1 MGKGHKMK
9 LRPRFRQGRCYELA
23 WRFLVH
29 DSRFVSSWDLVHGE
43 ITSPIGDGEPIGHA
57 WLISQKRVYDPVS
70 DSEWICSDY
79 LAKYGAKPHEDIAA
93 LTPWRSE
100 QSLVTTDLGH
110 LLKRPHDGGQT
121 SVPFK
126 KGGYGSERC
135 LPWFRWSSGA
145 LVQAPERMNRL
156 A

>member
-1 MGKGHKMK
+1 MK

-79 LAKYGAKPHEDIAA
+79 LAKYGAKPHERYSRTNAMEIGAK
-93 LTPWRSE
+93 
-100 QSLVTTDLGH
+100 LGH
-110 LLKRPHDGGQT
+110 
-121 SVPFK
+121 
-126 KGGYGSERC
+126 YG
-135 LPWFRWSSGA
+135 PWPLA
-145 LVQAPERMNRL
+145 EAP